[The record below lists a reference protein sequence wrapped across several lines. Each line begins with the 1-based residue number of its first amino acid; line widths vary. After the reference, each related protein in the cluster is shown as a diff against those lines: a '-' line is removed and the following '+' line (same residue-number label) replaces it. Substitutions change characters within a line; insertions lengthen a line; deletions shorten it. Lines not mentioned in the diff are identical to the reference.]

1 VFRAEFTRVTH
12 LQAEEL
18 LRRPVLVRG
27 IRLGR
32 VADVLFD
39 PDGARVV
46 GFDVLCGDDVHRF
59 LPFPAAVLVAR
70 GLSVDSSLT
79 LLDEQAL
86 AFYRRRGL
94 SLSGAD
100 DLRGALVR
108 ASGAVEARDAAGNGG
123 ARG

>member
-1 VFRAEFTRVTH
+1 MRG

-46 GFDVLCGDDVHRF
+46 GFDVLCGDDIHRF
-59 LPFPAAVLVAR
+59 LPFPAAALADA
-70 GLSVDSSLT
+70 GLEVGSSLT
-79 LLDEQAL
+79 LLDEETL
-86 AFYRRRGL
+86 AFYRARGL
-94 SLSGAD
+94 SLSAD
-100 DLRGALVR
+100 EGLRAALIVPT
-108 ASGAVEARDAAGNGG
+108 GAVEADGDGSGNG
-123 ARG
+123 AQRGGH

>member
-1 VFRAEFTRVTH
+1 VRRF
-12 LQAEEL
+12 QAEEL
-18 LRRPVLVRG
+18 LRRSVHVRG

-59 LPFPAAVLVAR
+59 LPFPAAMLVER
-70 GLSVDSSLT
+70 GLSVESSLT
-79 LLDEQAL
+79 LLDEQTL

-94 SLSGAD
+94 SLSGAEE
-100 DLRGALVR
+100 LRGVLVR

-123 ARG
+123 AHG